1 MSSLVS
7 NKNYQINNL
16 QEQEHINIASVQ
28 DVIRGVLV
36 GPHNGF
42 LNDNNMKD
50 QSVVKKRLLSQIN
63 KEHL

>member
-7 NKNYQINNL
+7 NKNWQINNL

-42 LNDNNMKD
+42 LNDNNMQD